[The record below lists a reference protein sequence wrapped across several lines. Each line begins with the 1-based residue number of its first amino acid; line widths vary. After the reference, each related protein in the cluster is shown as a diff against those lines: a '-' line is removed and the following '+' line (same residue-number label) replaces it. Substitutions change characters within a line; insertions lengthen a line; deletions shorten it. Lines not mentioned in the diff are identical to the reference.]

1 MSDWVLF
8 VDLENVQKLDLSA
21 VPSDVRVMVFCGVT
35 QKSLPAEL
43 VAQAQPLG
51 SRLQWVRIAGQGRNA
66 LDFHIAFYLG
76 RELAVRPQT
85 ECAVLSKDTGFDP
98 LVRHLAGLGHGCRRV
113 SLPRDAFPSA
123 GKSARTSKMDSYGR
137 VLELLGKE
145 KHRPRK
151 RTGLVGKLKSYLPQ
165 VSAKERE
172 ALLVRLVSEGK
183 VTEWDGQLSYP
194 L

>member
-1 MSDWVLF
+1 
-8 VDLENVQKLDLSA
+8 
-21 VPSDVRVMVFCGVT
+21 
-35 QKSLPAEL
+35 
-43 VAQAQPLG
+43 
-51 SRLQWVRIAGQGRNA
+51 
-66 LDFHIAFYLG
+66 
-76 RELAVRPQT
+76 
-85 ECAVLSKDTGFDP
+85 
-98 LVRHLAGLGHGCRRV
+98 
-113 SLPRDAFPSA
+113 
-123 GKSARTSKMDSYGR
+123 MDSYGR